1 MRGSSGQQ
9 VSGWQTVEDGMG
21 GMVAQTVSRWH
32 ERVQSGMNRWG
43 TAQTGT
49 RVGDGMRAQVGTKGV
64 RELGTQTNEWVTNTA
79 NSKVGENRLGVV
91 VGVVNRLNGVVLI
104 LFSFFC

>member
-64 RELGTQTNEWVTNTA
+64 RELGTQTNE
-79 NSKVGENRLGVV
+79 
-91 VGVVNRLNGVVLI
+91 
-104 LFSFFC
+104 